1 MWFVMRDLKRS
12 NARIPARKLLAEKG
26 FEVFTPMCERL
37 VEKGGKTERQVVPAV
52 ADMLFV
58 NSEREMLD
66 PVVDI
71 VATLQYRYLKGA
83 PYRTPMTV
91 SDAEMTRFIKAV
103 NASVS
108 APTYFLPDEITSE
121 MEGRRVMVKDG
132 PLSGY
137 EGKLL
142 KVKGSR
148 KRRLLVKLEGY
159 LVAAVEIEATY
170 VEFV

>member
-1 MWFVMRDLKRS
+1 
-12 NARIPARKLLAEKG
+12 
-26 FEVFTPMCERL
+26 
-37 VEKGGKTERQVVPAV
+37 
-52 ADMLFV
+52 
-58 NSEREMLD
+58 
-66 PVVDI
+66 
-71 VATLQYRYLKGA
+71 
-83 PYRTPMTV
+83 
-91 SDAEMTRFIKAV
+91 
-103 NASVS
+103 
-108 APTYFLPDEITSE
+108 